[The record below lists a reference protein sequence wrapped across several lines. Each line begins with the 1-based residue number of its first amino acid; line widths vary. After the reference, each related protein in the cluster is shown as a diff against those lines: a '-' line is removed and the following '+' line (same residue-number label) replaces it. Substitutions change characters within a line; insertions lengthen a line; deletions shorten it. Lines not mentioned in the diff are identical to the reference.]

1 MTEREKYGPR
11 RFRLNRMI
19 RLRQLA
25 QAASVLTTPLSPEDI
40 LALFNPVYSARQ
52 LRGVVT
58 RVVQETAQ
66 SATIFFRPGRGWHSH
81 LAGQWARIGVE
92 LDGVRHWRSYSLSAP
107 AGKDPAITVT
117 DVGAVSGTLVR
128 TTKPGDVLFLAPPQ
142 GDFVLPEHPRP
153 LLMVTA
159 GSGITPVM
167 SMIRTLVPRRPDADV
182 VLVHSARTP
191 GDSLFREE
199 LAELADQFP
208 NFRLA
213 HWYTGEQGR
222 MDLTNTDQLDEIC
235 PDWKERA
242 AYACGP
248 DSFLDDAEALWKR
261 AALTTAAPGSDVAV
275 AGSAG
280 NLMIERFNTTFAGG
294 VGHDGGL
301 VTFEASDREVQA
313 DGDTPILDVG
323 EDAGV
328 LMPSGCRMG
337 ICHSCLTPL
346 LSGQVRDLRTGEVHG
361 EPGQLIQTCV
371 SAAAGPVNL
380 EI

>member
-1 MTEREKYGPR
+1 
-11 RFRLNRMI
+11 MI

-25 QAASVLTTPLSPEDI
+25 QAASVLTTPLAPEDI

-58 RVVQETAQ
+58 RVVQETAH

-213 HWYTGEQGR
+213 HWFTGEQGR
-222 MDLTNTDQLDEIC
+222 MDLTNTAQLDEIC

-261 AALTTAAPGSDVAV
+261 AALTTAAPGTDVAV
-275 AGSAG
+275 AGAPG
-280 NLMIERFNTTFAGG
+280 NLMIERFNTTFEGG

-301 VTFEASDREVQA
+301 VTFEASDREVEA

>member
-1 MTEREKYGPR
+1 
-11 RFRLNRMI
+11 MI

-25 QAASVLTTPLSPEDI
+25 QAASVLTTPLSPEDV
-40 LALFNPVYSARQ
+40 LSLFNPVYSARQ

-66 SATIFFRPGRGWHSH
+66 SATIFFRPGRGWKAH

-222 MDLTNTDQLDEIC
+222 MDFSSTKELDEIC

-261 AALTTAAPGSDVAV
+261 AALTTRAPGTDVAV
-275 AGSAG
+275 AGDAG
-280 NLMIERFNTTFAGG
+280 NLMIERFNTTFNAG

-301 VTFEASDREVQA
+301 VTFEASDREVEA
-313 DGDTPILDVG
+313 DGDTPILDIG

-346 LSGQVRDLRTGEVHG
+346 LAGQVRDLRTGEIHG

-380 EI
+380 EL

>member
-1 MTEREKYGPR
+1 
-11 RFRLNRMI
+11 MI

-25 QAASVLTTPLSPEDI
+25 QAASVLTTPLAPEDV

-66 SATIFFRPGRGWHSH
+66 SATIFFRPGRGWKAH

-222 MDLTNTDQLDEIC
+222 MDFSSTKELDEIC

-261 AALTTAAPGSDVAV
+261 AALTTRAPGTDVAV
-275 AGSAG
+275 AGDPG
-280 NLMIERFNTTFAGG
+280 NLMIERFNTTFNAG

-301 VTFEASDREVQA
+301 VTFEASDREVEA
-313 DGDTPILDVG
+313 DGDTPILDIG

-346 LSGQVRDLRTGEVHG
+346 LAGQVRDLRTGEIHG

-380 EI
+380 EL

>member
-1 MTEREKYGPR
+1 
-11 RFRLNRMI
+11 MI
-19 RLRQLA
+19 RLRRL
-25 QAASVLTTPLSPEDI
+25 ASVLTTPLAPEDI
-40 LALFNPVYSARQ
+40 LALFNPVFSARQ

-66 SATIFFRPGRGWHSH
+66 SATIYFHPGRGWQAH

-107 AGKDPAITVT
+107 AGTDPAITVT
-117 DVGAVSGTLVR
+117 DVGAVSGALVR
-128 TTKPGDVLFLAPPQ
+128 TTRPGDVLFLAPPQ
-142 GDFVLPEHPRP
+142 GNFILPEHPRS
-153 LLMVTA
+153 LLMLTA

-182 VLVHSARTP
+182 VLIHSARTP
-191 GDSLFREE
+191 QDSIFREE

-208 NFRLA
+208 NFRVNQ
-213 HWYTGEQGR
+213 WFTGEQGR
-222 MDLTNTDQLDEIC
+222 LDFSSTVELERIC
-235 PDWKERA
+235 PDWAERA

-248 DSFLDDAEALWKR
+248 EGFLDDAEALWA
-261 AALTTAAPGSDVAV
+261 AALESGAIGSDVALRDDP
-275 AGSAG
+275 GS
-280 NLMIERFNTTFAGG
+280 LMIERFTTSLAGG
-294 VGHDGGL
+294 AGHDGGL
-301 VTFEASDREVQA
+301 VTFESSDREVEA
-313 DGDTPILDVG
+313 DGDTPLLDVG

-346 LSGQVRDLRTGEVHG
+346 LAGHVRDLRTGEVHG

>member
-1 MTEREKYGPR
+1 
-11 RFRLNRMI
+11 MI

-25 QAASVLTTPLSPEDI
+25 QAASVLTTPLAPEDI

-66 SATIFFRPGRGWHSH
+66 SATIFFRPGRGWKAH

-222 MDLTNTDQLDEIC
+222 MDFSSTKELDEIC
-235 PDWKERA
+235 PDWKDRA

-261 AALTTAAPGSDVAV
+261 AALTTRAPGTDVDVA
-275 AGSAG
+275 GEAG
-280 NLMIERFNTTFAGG
+280 NLMIERFNTTFNAG

-301 VTFEASDREVQA
+301 VTFEASDREVEA
-313 DGDTPILDVG
+313 DGDTPILDIG

-346 LSGQVRDLRTGEVHG
+346 LAGQVRDLRTGEIHG

-380 EI
+380 EL

>member
-1 MTEREKYGPR
+1 
-11 RFRLNRMI
+11 MI

-25 QAASVLTTPLSPEDI
+25 QAASVLTTPLAPEDI
-40 LALFNPVYSARQ
+40 LALFNPVFSARQ

-128 TTKPGDVLFLAPPQ
+128 TTRPGDVLFLAPPQ

-182 VLVHSARTP
+182 VLIHSARTP

-213 HWYTGEQGR
+213 HWFTGQQGR
-222 MDLTNTDQLDEIC
+222 LDFTTTAELEEIC

-248 DSFLDDAEALWKR
+248 DSFLDDAEALWR
-261 AALTTAAPGSDVAV
+261 QASLTAGTTGSELAV
-275 AGSAG
+275 VGEAG
-280 NLMIERFNTTFAGG
+280 NLMIERFNTAFAGG

-301 VTFEASDREVQA
+301 VTFEASDREVDA
-313 DGDTPILDVG
+313 DGDTPLLDIG

-346 LSGQVRDLRTGEVHG
+346 LSGKVRDLRTNEIHG

-380 EI
+380 EL